1 MSSGL
6 LSPGFP
12 SPKRATDVGG
22 RPKMSPTLALIVKKF
37 SDGSGRRVKVAAA
50 AAAAAAGVVVV
61 VVVLALSQSLYH
73 QRQLFAILDLGTLY
87 FHHAPESQCRRNG
100 SRWKTATWTA
110 HVSSFIFTLFSWG
123 LQMGT

>member
-50 AAAAAAGVVVV
+50 AAAAAAAGEGGLTKATAQAQASFADAPTCRNM
-61 VVVLALSQSLYH
+61 VLFFL
-73 QRQLFAILDLGTLY
+73 
-87 FHHAPESQCRRNG
+87 
-100 SRWKTATWTA
+100 
-110 HVSSFIFTLFSWG
+110 FTLKYI
-123 LQMGT
+123 MMTD

>member
-50 AAAAAAGVVVV
+50 AAAAAAAAGEGGLTKATAQAQASFADAPTCRNM
-61 VVVLALSQSLYH
+61 VLFFL
-73 QRQLFAILDLGTLY
+73 
-87 FHHAPESQCRRNG
+87 
-100 SRWKTATWTA
+100 
-110 HVSSFIFTLFSWG
+110 FTLKYI
-123 LQMGT
+123 MMTD

>member
-50 AAAAAAGVVVV
+50 AAAAAAAGEGGLTKATAQAQASFADAPTGRNM
-61 VVVLALSQSLYH
+61 VLFFL
-73 QRQLFAILDLGTLY
+73 
-87 FHHAPESQCRRNG
+87 
-100 SRWKTATWTA
+100 
-110 HVSSFIFTLFSWG
+110 FTLKYI
-123 LQMGT
+123 MMTD